1 MVWGH
6 EPPAH
11 TVACEEPLGPW
22 DSGFSVLFDD
32 APTEADLEGF
42 PADERHPSMTLVC
55 LACLIDDHSELGH
68 ALDLAREHG
77 VAELDD
83 NGEWVRR
90 RLTGY
95 GEPASGPSY
104 VERSRSSR

>member
-1 MVWGH
+1 V
-6 EPPAH
+6 
-11 TVACEEPLGPW
+11 
-22 DSGFSVLFDD
+22 
-32 APTEADLEGF
+32 
-42 PADERHPSMTLVC
+42 
-55 LACLIDDHSELGH
+55 DHSELGH